1 MIINYSFILTQSR
14 LGEEEIN
21 NKAKTVL
28 KEFQDFFKTDD
39 GVIKYAISI
48 TKTLPSSLENS
59 IFKIEEGSY
68 LTNMGYSY
76 TNAITFL
83 VCIGIEVPFKFKYAS
98 ETNLQNLNACIQN
111 VQFSEKI
118 PENFVALRFSN
129 EEPTKIIISN
139 QLSQNC
145 GLFMKYINIYST
157 RNRSFIYLNNQLW
170 YETRIENDFYE
181 LERADMKEDY
191 LFEPMFF
198 KTTNIK
204 KFLPES
210 CLQDASL
217 SNTVFSQNCLNNTIG
232 NKKVSIAELIMNDK
246 YFSMPFAYTAIE
258 KTHILIYVFYLK
270 YKNES
275 NIQELIS
282 ALIKKIKTNILDK
295 YFNHILLTQSYKNI
309 ICSENTPSIPIFLE
323 KNILKAFECIFS
335 NNINETIYNIVSM
348 ITNND
353 IVIYKNNSSFQDA
366 EVIDRTYIYDLY
378 YLVINTEGSCNLK
391 NFYFTKRCIQTR
403 YNYRSNQD
411 QKNFNAFEAYIVD
424 KY

>member
-39 GVIKYAISI
+39 GVIKYATSI

-68 LTNMGYSY
+68 LTNSGYSY

-83 VCIGIEVPFKFKYAS
+83 VCIGIKVPFKFKYAS
-98 ETNLQNLNACIQN
+98 ETNLQNLNSCIQN

-129 EEPTKIIISN
+129 EDPTKIIISN

-145 GLFMKYINIYST
+145 GLFMKHINIYST
-157 RNRSFIYLNNQLW
+157 RNKSFIYLNNKLW
-170 YETRIENDFYE
+170 YATYVENDFYE

-204 KFLPES
+204 
-210 CLQDASL
+210 
-217 SNTVFSQNCLNNTIG
+217 
-232 NKKVSIAELIMNDK
+232 
-246 YFSMPFAYTAIE
+246 
-258 KTHILIYVFYLK
+258 
-270 YKNES
+270 
-275 NIQELIS
+275 
-282 ALIKKIKTNILDK
+282 
-295 YFNHILLTQSYKNI
+295 
-309 ICSENTPSIPIFLE
+309 
-323 KNILKAFECIFS
+323 
-335 NNINETIYNIVSM
+335 
-348 ITNND
+348 
-353 IVIYKNNSSFQDA
+353 
-366 EVIDRTYIYDLY
+366 
-378 YLVINTEGSCNLK
+378 
-391 NFYFTKRCIQTR
+391 
-403 YNYRSNQD
+403 
-411 QKNFNAFEAYIVD
+411 
-424 KY
+424 